1 MLVIIFPKSRAL
13 KCTPL
18 KGRGLINLLIKKF
31 LLMRLTT
38 ILLLLAFLNVKANSY
53 SQKVTL
59 SEKNA
64 SLEKIF
70 SELSRQTNYKFVYT
84 KAEIDKGIKIDLNV
98 KGRDIRDV
106 LEICSKGQPFGYTIF
121 EDYVV
126 IKYKPVS
133 PNTIAP
139 IEAPAMKELKGR
151 VVNESGEPLP
161 NATVQVK
168 GGKKSTVTNANG
180 YFSIEVEDNKP
191 ATLIISYVG
200 METLEIKVDGG
211 SGDVNVQLKA
221 AKSSLSDIVV
231 VGYGTSRKKDI
242 TGSVSSVPI
251 AEQEKAPVLGV
262 EQMLSGR
269 ASGVEVTQ
277 NQAQPGA
284 LFTIRIRG
292 TNSIN
297 ASSAPLFVVDGYAGG
312 DISNLNPSDVLS
324 IDVLKDASATA
335 IYGSRGANGVIIITT
350 KRGNLSGPKV
360 IIDAYTGI
368 QFVSKRYD
376 MMDAKQYA
384 TYLNTIKTEQNAI
397 DGTNNPLP
405 FTQDQISKLGK
416 GTDWQDAIFQ
426 KAPIS
431 NISLAFNGGDENTK
445 HYLSFNYFNQ
455 DGIIIKSNYKKGS
468 IRYNLDQKLGN
479 RLKMGLSSQLG
490 YALANNV
497 TVNTDATIE
506 NSVLWD
512 AVRFNP
518 MIPVQNP
525 DGTYPDNG
533 PLGQVVPMGN
543 PVGFVNRAKD
553 ERYSFTVAANVFGE
567 LEIIKGLR
575 LRSSFGVNYG
585 NDGREL
591 FIPTG
596 VFSARR
602 VGRAEKSSGQS
613 YNWLN
618 ENTLTYD
625 KTFNAIH
632 TINVTG
638 GFTAQYWHNKW
649 FNAAIINLTTD
660 LLDANN
666 FDIGLADVPGS
677 SFQDNFLASYFARAN
692 YRLMDKYLLT
702 LTMRADGSS
711 RFGQNDKW
719 GYFPSGAIAWHL
731 SEENFIRNI
740 KAISDMKLRISYG
753 ITGNQEIGSYN
764 SLSQYSFNTYE
775 LGSVPVLVTGAYP
788 ANIANPDLKW
798 ESTASTDIGL
808 DIGLLN
814 NRINIT
820 ADYYDKKTSN
830 LLLYVDLPR
839 TSGYRSILLNTGKVS
854 NKGFELTVSSLN
866 INRSNFRWNTT
877 LVFSTNKNEVV
888 NLGVNKQLYVG
899 HLSGSLFNGQ
909 SPTSSILIPG
919 SPIGSFYGIVF
930 DGVWQSEDEIT
941 KSGTTDP
948 VHPGDPKYRDL
959 NGDHKISGE
968 DRMIIGQARPKF
980 TYGLINN
987 FSLGRLNLNIH
998 LQGVNGNRILN
1009 ENLWEIQ
1016 NGQPYHNKL
1025 AYVATDSWHGEGT
1038 SNTLPRVSS
1047 SLRTNY
1053 GLPSDVLENGS
1064 YLRIKTVTLSYDA
1077 PLPKYLSVFKSSTV
1091 YVTAQNLHVFTK
1103 YSGYDPEVNSF
1114 GEENALTLG
1123 TDYNAYPNYRTF
1135 LIGVKFHF

>member
-1 MLVIIFPKSRAL
+1 MFVTTVKEFPVI
-13 KCTPL
+13 KCRSLT
-18 KGRGLINLLIKKF
+18 RQLIKK
-31 LLMRLTT
+31 LLIMRLTT
-38 ILLLLAFLNVKANSY
+38 IFLLAAFLNVKANSY
-53 SQKVTL
+53 SQRVTL
-59 SEKNA
+59 LAKSA

-70 SELSRQTNYKFVYT
+70 NELRKQTHYKFVYT
-84 KAEIDKGIKIDLNV
+84 KTEIDNLIKIDLNV
-98 KGRDIRDV
+98 KDKDIRDV
-106 LEICSKGQPFGYTIF
+106 LEICTKGHPFSYTFF
-121 EDYVV
+121 EDYII
-126 IKYKPVS
+126 IKHRPLKPNADEVS
-133 PNTIAP
+133 T
-139 IEAPAMKELKGR
+139 APAMRELKGR
-151 VVNESGEPLP
+151 VTNESGEPLP

-168 GGKKSTVTNANG
+168 GENKSTVTNANG
-180 YFSIEVEDNKP
+180 NFSIEVENNKSV
-191 ATLIISYVG
+191 TLIISYVG
-200 METLEIKVDGG
+200 METLEVKADSG
-211 SGDVNVQLKA
+211 SGEINIQLKLS
-221 AKSSLSDIVV
+221 KSALSDIVV
-231 VGYGTSRKKDI
+231 VGYGTARKKDI
-242 TGSVSSVPI
+242 TGSVSSVAV

-277 NQAQPGA
+277 NQSQPGA

-312 DISNLNPSDVLS
+312 DISNINPSDIIS

-350 KRGNLSGPKV
+350 KRGTLGGPKV
-360 IIDAYTGI
+360 ILDAYTGI
-368 QFVSKRYD
+368 QSVSKKYD
-376 MMDAKQYA
+376 LMDAKQYA

-397 DGTNNPLP
+397 NGTNNPLP
-405 FTQDQISKLGK
+405 FTQDEINKLGK

-455 DGIIIKSNYKKGS
+455 DGIIIRSNYKKGS
-468 IRYNLDQKLGN
+468 IRYNLDQKLGKK
-479 RLKMGLSSQLG
+479 LKVGLSSQLG
-490 YALANNV
+490 YALSNNV

-525 DGTYPDNG
+525 DGTFPDNG
-533 PLGQVVPMGN
+533 PLGQVQPLGN
-543 PVGFVNRAKD
+543 PVGFVTKAKD
-553 ERYSFTVAANVFGE
+553 ERYFFTVAVNAFGE
-567 LEIIKGLR
+567 LEIIKGLK
-575 LRSSFGVNYG
+575 LRSSFGINYG
-585 NDGREL
+585 NDGQEL
-591 FIPTG
+591 FIPTD
-596 VFSARR
+596 VFSARG

-632 TINVTG
+632 SINLTG

-649 FNAAIINLTTD
+649 FNAAIINLTTN

-666 FDIGLADVPGS
+666 FDIGIADVPAS

-702 LTMRADGSS
+702 FTMRADGSS

-731 SEENFIRNI
+731 SEENFVKRI
-740 KAISDMKLRISYG
+740 KSISDLKLRISYG

-764 SLSQYSFNTYE
+764 SLSQYSFNAYA
-775 LGSVPVLVTGAYP
+775 LGKIPVLVTGAYP

-798 ESTASTDIGL
+798 ESTASSDIGL
-808 DIGLLN
+808 DLGLFN

-820 ADYYDKKTSN
+820 ADYYNKKTSN

-839 TSGYRSILLNTGKVS
+839 TSGYRSILLNTGKVA
-854 NKGFELTVSSLN
+854 NKGFELAVSSLN
-866 INRSNFRWNTT
+866 FNRNNFRWNTT
-877 LVFSTNKNEVV
+877 LVFSTNKNEVLS
-888 NLGVNKQLYVG
+888 LGVNKKLYVG

-930 DGVWQSEDEIT
+930 DGIWQSEDEIT

-948 VHPGDPKYRDL
+948 VHPGDPKYKDL

-987 FSLGRLNLNIH
+987 FTIGRINLNIH
-998 LQGVNGNRILN
+998 LQGVQGNKILN

-1064 YLRIKTVTLSYDA
+1064 YLRIKTVTLSYDL
-1077 PLPKYLSVFKSSTV
+1077 PLFKYLSIFKSSTV

-1135 LIGVKFHF
+1135 LLGIKFQF

>member
-1 MLVIIFPKSRAL
+1 
-13 KCTPL
+13 
-18 KGRGLINLLIKKF
+18 
-31 LLMRLTT
+31 MRLTT
-38 ILLLLAFLNVKANSY
+38 IFLLAAFLNVKANSY

-59 SEKNA
+59 SARNT

-70 SELSRQTNYKFVYT
+70 TELRKQTKYKFVYS
-84 KAEIDKGIKIDLNV
+84 KAEIDHQVKIDLNV
-98 KGRDIRDV
+98 KGKDIRDV
-106 LEICSKGQPFGYTIF
+106 LEICAKGQPFGFTFF
-121 EDYVV
+121 EDY
-126 IKYKPVS
+126 IIIRYKPLSSS
-133 PNTIAP
+133 PVVA
-139 IEAPAMKELKGR
+139 KETPVLRTLKGR
-151 VVNESGEPLP
+151 VVNEAGDPLP
-161 NATVQVK
+161 NATIQVK
-168 GGKKSTVTNANG
+168 GEAKSAITDTHG
-180 YFSIEVEDNKP
+180 FFTIDIDDNK
-191 ATLIISYVG
+191 TVFLIVSYVG
-200 METLEIKVDGG
+200 METKEVRVE
-211 SGDVNVQLKA
+211 SNAGDLTVQLQA
-221 AKSSLSDIVV
+221 AQSSLSDIVV
-231 VGYGTSRKKDI
+231 IGYGTSRKKDL
-242 TGSVSSVPI
+242 TGSVSSVVV
-251 AEQEKAPVLGV
+251 ADQEKAPVLGV

-269 ASGVEVTQ
+269 ASGVEVMQ
-277 NQAQPGA
+277 NQSQPGA

-312 DISNLNPSDVLS
+312 DVSNINPSDIIS

-350 KRGNLSGPKV
+350 KRGNSGGPRV
-360 IIDAYTGI
+360 ILDAYTGI
-368 QFVSKRYD
+368 QSVSKKYD
-376 MMDAKQYA
+376 LMDAKQYA
-384 TYLNTIKTEQNAI
+384 TYLNTIKSEQNAI
-397 DGTNNPLP
+397 NGTNNPLP
-405 FTQDQISKLGK
+405 FTQDEINKLGK

-445 HYLSFNYFNQ
+445 NYLSFNYFTQ
-455 DGIIIKSNYKKGS
+455 DGIIIRSNYKKGS
-468 IRYNLDQKLGN
+468 IRYNLDQKLGKK
-479 RLKMGLSSQLG
+479 LTMGLSSQLG
-490 YALANNV
+490 YALSNNV
-497 TVNTDATIE
+497 TVNTNATIE

-518 MIPVQNP
+518 MIPVQNE

-533 PLGQVVPMGN
+533 PPGQVQPLGN
-543 PVGFVNRAKD
+543 PVGFVNKAKD
-553 ERYSFTVAANVFGE
+553 ERYNFSVSANAFGE

-575 LRSSFGVNYG
+575 LRSSLGINYG

-591 FIPTG
+591 FIPTD
-596 VFSARR
+596 VFSARG

-632 TINVTG
+632 SVNLTG

-649 FNAAIINLTTD
+649 FNAGIINLTTN
-660 LLDANN
+660 LLGANN
-666 FDIGLADVPGS
+666 FDIGIADVPGS
-677 SFQDNFLASYFARAN
+677 SFQDNYLASYFARAN

-702 LTMRADGSS
+702 FTMRADGSS

-719 GYFPSGAIAWHL
+719 GYFPSGAFAWNV
-731 SEENFIRNI
+731 SDENFIRNI
-740 KAISDMKLRISYG
+740 KPISDLKLRVSYG

-775 LGSVPVLVTGAYP
+775 LGTAPVLVTGAYP

-798 ESTASTDIGL
+798 ESTASMDIGL
-808 DIGLLN
+808 DLGLFN

-854 NKGFELTVSSLN
+854 NKGFELAVSSLN
-866 INRSNFRWNTT
+866 FNRSNFRWNTT
-877 LVFSTNKNEVV
+877 LIFSSNKNKVV

-899 HLSGSLFNGQ
+899 YLSGSLFNGQ

-930 DGVWQSEDEIT
+930 DGIWQSEDEIT

-948 VHPGDPKYRDL
+948 VHPGDPRYKDL

-987 FSLGRLNLNIH
+987 FRMGRINLNIH
-998 LQGVNGNRILN
+998 LQGVYGNKILN

-1053 GLPSDVLENGS
+1053 GLPDDVLENGS
-1064 YLRIKTVTLSYDA
+1064 YLRIKTVTLSYDV
-1077 PLPKYLSVFKSSTV
+1077 PLSKYLNFFKSSTV

-1114 GEENALTLG
+1114 GEEDPLTLG

-1135 LIGVKFHF
+1135 LFGVKFQF